1 MSDQHKP
8 EGGIKEVLT
17 SLMIAFAMALAF
29 RGFVVEGF
37 VIPTG
42 SMAPTLLGM
51 HMRFQ
56 APENGANW
64 PVGPWYYLDSGG
76 QVPKPVQGRAP
87 DRPVTVD
94 IPHTGAPVPGGIR
107 PLELTRSD
115 IPRRSG
121 DRIFVLKYLYQV
133 FEPDRFDV
141 VVFKNPTNPW
151 ENYIKRLVGLPGE
164 QIALVDGDVFHRPA
178 SVRDPETLTSP
189 WEGEGW
195 QIGRKDP
202 RVQRDLWYP
211 VFDSRFSVLE
221 SRADFRPPW
230 IGEGAWTFEDG
241 IYTHA
246 GPEPALL
253 RWDAEQWPV
262 TDFVHYNDNFSRPP
276 QWARPDGFL
285 QTRGRWTP
293 VFPVSDIRSVIS
305 VEPERE
311 DLAVEFRLRTRGHE
325 FRARIA
331 DGACEVAMRAIS
343 DDEPWRVLDSGR
355 AHLPTGRISTI
366 EFWHVDQA
374 VSLYIDGT
382 LVCGG
387 NTKGAYDWSPQERIT
402 YATGLSASEIM
413 RDDTILFDA
422 RQYPNP
428 ELAWSFDRSPV
439 RITRAGVYRDLF
451 YQPTLSPPRQRGEPF
466 RPARATHPT
475 HPVNLA
481 QGQYFVCGDN
491 SAQSLDSRLMST
503 IDPWVDEQFETAE
516 PGIIPRE
523 LLIGKAFFVYF
534 PSLQWR
540 GRIPVPDFG
549 RMRFIR

>member
-221 SRADFRPPW
+221 ARADFRPPW

-422 RQYPNP
+422 RRYPNP
-428 ELAWSFDRSPV
+428 ELAWSFDGSPV